1 MSDEYQTRAERNK
14 NKRKQNFAKGDKQ
27 DKRDRKKTSTFD
39 KIFYILI
46 ALLFLILVAFII
58 VIMNFSDGRA
68 DNVSE
73 DLVQEDTIGN
83 IRDLFQA
90 DGKGDEGGESDG
102 QGGDPDQESEANQEE
117 EENQEDEEDQ
127 EDEEEGEDG
136 QGDESIINENPPHD
150 PNHATDYNAGSADRL
165 EIRDKVQTVTGIE
178 EGDLIE
184 NWIGNDGPGRVEATV
199 TEASTGQQYVVY
211 LQYGEGEWHVES
223 YSQQ

>member
-14 NKRKQNFAKGDKQ
+14 NKKNQNFARADKQ
-27 DKRDRKKTSTFD
+27 DKRDKKKTSTFD

-90 DGKGDEGGESDG
+90 DGSGDEGGEAGG
-102 QGGDPDQESEANQEE
+102 QGEDPDQESEAEEEDTDQDDQEE
-117 EENQEDEEDQ
+117 DP

-150 PNHATDYNAGSADRL
+150 PNHATDYSDGSADRV
-165 EIRDKVQTVTGIE
+165 EIRDKVQTVTGIA

-223 YSQQ
+223 YSQR